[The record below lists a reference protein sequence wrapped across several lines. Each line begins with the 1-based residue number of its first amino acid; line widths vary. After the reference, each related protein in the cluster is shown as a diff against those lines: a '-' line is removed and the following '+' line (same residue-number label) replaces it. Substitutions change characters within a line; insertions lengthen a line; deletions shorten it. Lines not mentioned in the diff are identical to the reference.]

1 MKFLIKVIISWF
13 KRNETP
19 VVIYGADGVP
29 ITSYNTK
36 AKECWFPKNLGEAS
50 SIGNGW
56 YCYPLNANGEY
67 CGCICWEWWENAND
81 DFEQPDV
88 YDILNICRLLE
99 IGCGEDE
106 NS

>member
-1 MKFLIKVIISWF
+1 MKFLIKVIIAWF

-19 VVIYGADGVP
+19 VVIYGADGAP

-67 CGCICWEWWENAND
+67 CGCFCWQEELEGI
-81 DFEQPDV
+81 DF
-88 YDILNICRLLE
+88 YDIIMLCRLLE
-99 IGCGEDE
+99 TACEVE
-106 NS
+106 E